1 MSEKEEAI
9 DRVER
14 GAPELWKKTALKAV
28 KWRAK
33 KGVPFTT
40 DEVWSDLEG
49 AGVEPP
55 REPRAMGAIMRKA
68 VSEGVIVATDKT
80 KISRKGTNNKR
91 PVRVWSPLTAI
102 KQKVCD
108 CCGTALPE
116 DLEFHQFH
124 SIQESSVLCI
134 GCYEAW
140 KEYKDF
146 LLEKVAEQ
154 RARLEQRN
162 NVDTTKPCAE
172 DE

>member
-1 MSEKEEAI
+1 MSGKEEAI

-14 GAPELWKKTALKAV
+14 GASELWKKTALKAV

-68 VSEGVIVATDKT
+68 VSEGIIVATDKT
-80 KISRKGTNNKR
+80 QISRKGTNNKR

-102 KQKVCD
+102 NQKVCD
-108 CCGTALPE
+108 CCGTVLPE

-124 SIQESSVLCI
+124 SIQESSVLCLA
-134 GCYEAW
+134 CYEAW

>member
-1 MSEKEEAI
+1 MSGKEEAI

-14 GAPELWKKTALKAV
+14 GASELWKRTALKAV

-33 KGVPFTT
+33 KGMTFTT
-40 DEVWSDLEG
+40 DEVWADLEG

-68 VSEGVIVATDKT
+68 VSQGVIVATDKT
-80 KISRKGTNNKR
+80 QISRKGTNNKR

-102 KQKVCD
+102 NQKVCD
-108 CCGTALPE
+108 SCGTALPE

-124 SIQESSVLCI
+124 SIQESSVLCLA
-134 GCYEAW
+134 CYEAW

-154 RARLEQRN
+154 RVRLEQRN